1 MMQMAIEA
9 INRNLMKMNE
19 SGEKTLSWSLVMIK
33 VDDQSVTVV
42 SNAISGTNALLTM
55 LDDAGTESGRFKTR
69 R

>member
-1 MMQMAIEA
+1 
-9 INRNLMKMNE
+9 MKMNE